1 MRGFSIPLCAAVVAT
16 AAHTG
21 HADPPAAELSLGDV
35 IAVAVRQ
42 GPDFER
48 ARLDLDAARGNLERA
63 RGIEDV
69 HLGLS
74 ASYQHAPDAV
84 FDANDTLDLSVANLS
99 VGRALPTGGTLAVV
113 AGAQRTRFD
122 SPDDPMLDS
131 LAYTSS
137 LSLSLVQPLWRGAGP
152 SAFEA
157 PIRQA
162 EHGRDAAKLAREAK
176 ARDDVVAIV
185 EAYWQVA
192 LAWRAL
198 EVRTAS
204 LELAR
209 KQLAF
214 TQGAIRADK
223 LAKSEELAVQEA
235 IASREQDV
243 LDAEQ
248 QVWDRSLDLRE
259 LAGLEIGPKDL
270 GVKTSPLPQPAPLD
284 LDLSATVSAV
294 FDHSAELAALD
305 ADERGAVAG
314 VDAADG
320 LARSRLDLAAQAG
333 PVGIGSTLS
342 ASTTNATAHPGYAV
356 SASLTFDRA
365 IQARTEHGG
374 QAVAHAQL
382 QKARVDSRAA
392 RARVAAHA
400 TLAVQRVRA
409 ALAAVALG
417 DTATQLAEANVEA
430 EQHKLELG
438 KSSTFEVLRRQDD
451 LQQVRLRHATAIVD
465 YLSARAELDGLTGA
479 ILGQFGV
486 VMR

>member
-1 MRGFSIPLCAAVVAT
+1 VLL
-16 AAHTG
+16 AAHAG
-21 HADPPAAELSLGDV
+21 AARADTPTTELSLADV
-35 IAVAVRQ
+35 IATAVRQ

-48 ARLDLDAARGNLERA
+48 ARLDLDAARGYLQRA
-63 RGIEDV
+63 RGIEDF
-69 HLGLS
+69 HLGITG
-74 ASYQHAPDAV
+74 SYQHGPDEI
-84 FDANDTLDLSVANLS
+84 FDANDTLETEAGYLSL
-99 VGRALPTGGTLAVV
+99 GRALPTGGTIAIQ
-113 AGAQRTRFD
+113 AGAQRVDFQ

-131 LAYTSS
+131 LSYTSS
-137 LSLSLVQPLWRGAGP
+137 LSLAIVQPLRRGAGP

-162 EHGRDAAKLAREAK
+162 EHNRDAAQLSREAR

-198 EVRTAS
+198 EVRKKGV
-204 LELAR
+204 ELAQ
-209 KQLAF
+209 KQLAY

-235 IASREQDV
+235 IAIRQHDV

-248 QVWDRSLDLRE
+248 EVWDRSLELRQ
-259 LAGLEIGPKDL
+259 LAGLEIGPADV
-270 GVKTSPLPQPAPLD
+270 GVKTAALPAPSPVELD
-284 LDLSATVSAV
+284 LATVMSAV
-294 FDHSAELAALD
+294 FAHSAELAALD
-305 ADERGAVAG
+305 AGERGALAG

-320 LARSRLDLAAQAG
+320 LARSRLDLAAQGG
-333 PVGIGSTLS
+333 PVGIGNTLS
-342 ASTTNATAHPGYAV
+342 ASARVATSKPDYAI

-365 IQARTEHGG
+365 LQARAEHGG

-392 RARVAAHA
+392 RARLAAHA
-400 TLAVQRVRA
+400 TRVVQGVRA
-409 ALAAVALG
+409 SLAAIAL
-417 DTATQLAEANVEA
+417 DEKAMQLAEENVEA

-451 LQQVRLRHATAIVD
+451 LQQVRLRHATAVVE

-479 ILGQFGV
+479 ILGQFGI